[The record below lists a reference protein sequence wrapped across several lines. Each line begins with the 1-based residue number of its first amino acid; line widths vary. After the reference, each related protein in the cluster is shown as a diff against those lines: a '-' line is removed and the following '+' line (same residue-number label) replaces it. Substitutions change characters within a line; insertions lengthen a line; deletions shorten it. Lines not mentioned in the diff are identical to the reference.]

1 MTITTNER
9 DLVEQAAKHRSAIA
23 VAQTALEVVA
33 NERKAIRRAAE
44 LELRNASKEALV
56 KAQRDLDEKAQA
68 LDAAERNE
76 QSLTLRLDAGD
87 ASVSIED
94 RKDAA
99 LAVDSAQ
106 RLYKSAQAALTAPNR
121 EFAIDSSDSLIAE
134 RAVEILS
141 VNAERLGLEGFDIV
155 SFTRPEMYE
164 PAVLPTLVLSQTAT
178 SGNYGTALLNGST
191 SLTFFMADGE
201 KAPTLDPKVLD
212 EVFEE
217 NRCDVTL
224 HRDVLRFNRCVYDV
238 PMLLNGPDV
247 RVLHSW
253 GLDMAGILKEG
264 VKKHAL
270 EAGVRINL
278 DTRESWDGNG
288 YASFEDPVQITR
300 STFEIDGGN
309 AVGHLDLQVNTESDS
324 AHIQAALERVVK
336 QTKDYLIDIPTDMG
350 IVGKVSAT
358 VRKVPVTYTETDNY
372 SIYGS
377 RHRIASKPSWII
389 QYELHTKFE
398 PMAAVI
404 D

>member
-23 VAQTALEVVA
+23 VAQTALEVVS
-33 NERKAIRRAAE
+33 NERKAIRRTAE
-44 LELRNASKEALV
+44 LELRNASKAALAT
-56 KAQRDLDEKAQA
+56 AQRDLDEKAQA
-68 LDAAERNE
+68 LDAAKGHE
-76 QSLTLRLDAGD
+76 QSLTARLDSGD
-87 ASVSIED
+87 DTVSNEQ

-99 LAVDSAQ
+99 LALDSAT
-106 RLYKSAQAALTAPNR
+106 RLYKAAQAALAAPTR
-121 EFAIDSSDSLIAE
+121 EFMIDSSDSLIAE

-141 VNAERLGLEGFDIV
+141 VNAERLGLEGFEIV

-164 PAVLPTLVLSQTAT
+164 PAVLPTLVLSQTAS

-201 KAPTLDPKVLD
+201 EPPTLDPRVVG

-217 NRCDVTL
+217 NRCDVTV
-224 HRDVLRFNRCVYDV
+224 HRDVLKFSRCVYEM

-264 VKKHAL
+264 IKKHAL

-288 YASFEDPVQITR
+288 YAAFEEPIQIKR

-324 AHIQAALERVVK
+324 AHIQAALERVVR
-336 QTKDYLIDIPTDMG
+336 QTKDYLIDVPTDMG
-350 IVGKVSAT
+350 VVGKVSAI
-358 VRKVPVTYTETDNY
+358 VRKVPTTYTETGNY

-377 RHRIASKPSWII
+377 MHRIASKPSWIV
-389 QYELHTKFE
+389 QYELHTKFQ
-398 PMAAVI
+398 PMAAVV